1 MVQAIR
7 ATSTLCIN
15 SACRK
20 LRARLAQR
28 YGGVK
33 ALLNKYGNILVFGH
47 PLKVFLV
54 SRDFS
59 YKETLEE
66 TEKLIFGRSTFG

>member
-7 ATSTLCIN
+7 ATSTLRIN
-15 SACRK
+15 SVCRK
-20 LRARLAQR
+20 LRARSQR